1 MDTKEPTSQ
10 DTPITTTSAF
20 WKWTRRLLLMIIG
33 LIIAAIILLQF
44 SVVQTFLISKITK
57 YLSDITQTTVTA
69 ERIKISPID
78 GVILQNLNIIGEKN
92 DTILHTSSLNV
103 SLRKNLFFLVKNQLS
118 LSYIG
123 LKGLRLHVI
132 TKEGETTSNFKQFLD
147 KIIPTSG
154 SKSASSSFNLD
165 VKEVD
170 LSDIKIYIKDE
181 NKGSSNEIKL
191 VAGALDINYIDLVC
205 SEFDINEIIL
215 DRPSFHNLI
224 YEYECDITDDLAIP
238 QADSRAESLGL
249 PTITVRELVIKD
261 GYFRQQNDLVITE
274 EKFKDYLDYNNFYL
288 EKINIYFKNLRMY
301 NGNEIFAR
309 LQTLNAIDNTGFSIN
324 NISSDTIS
332 INTNSAELK
341 SFVIDMGKTVVKDH
355 LKFSFADFSAFND
368 FARDVV
374 LNADLKDSKVYLD
387 DLVHFVRS
395 LSNIPFVKNNK
406 AEIIE
411 VNGRYYGKVN
421 NLAGRDVDI
430 KLGEKLSLSGSFNT
444 RDLLDAD
451 NTVLNIRLDRFDT
464 SMRKIKMILPSF
476 NPPANF
482 NKLGS
487 IHFTGRFDGYLE
499 NFVAYGKLRSDL
511 GSAEMDMQL
520 DITQGSDKANYSGT
534 LDLHNFNLGKWS
546 DNPDIGLVNFKSKV
560 AEGKGLTL
568 NTVRADLAATIK
580 SLQFKRYLYK
590 DLILDGKIDRNTFDG
605 IFKVEDDNL
614 NLNFDGTFEYI
625 NQQAFLN
632 FKSNV
637 KQIDLMALNLS
648 SSPLKFSANMDIN
661 LSGTGLN
668 DFIGQLNISNFQM
681 QVKDSIY
688 HLDTIG
694 IGSKMLAQG
703 GKEIFVKSDL
713 GMVTINGNY
722 DIPNMVRSVKKVIYN
737 NNPQITKAW
746 KEDIANYPGHQKFD
760 FSVHLKKSSNFL
772 SLLGLHQS
780 SFKKLLIKGKLDTY
794 KNELSL
800 ASDIPFLKIKG
811 DSLQNLQLLVN
822 SANRSGHITLHID
835 STFAFNRHFN
845 PIFLQTNVN
854 ADTVDF
860 ELTTEKI
867 ANNLENFD
875 IMGKVTP
882 HKKGYNLTLTENLLV
897 MFGSKWNINPKNNIV
912 FGDQYLNFENLL
924 LTDGYRAIEINDIN
938 QNRGVELDVVNI
950 DLDLVNG
957 LIKYD
962 KMIFGG
968 TVNLSAKVTD
978 VFAQDKAVAA
988 YINVPDFSING
999 DKYGTVYVDVTRDEN
1014 SPVKANVSIGDFLA
1028 IKGSYDINNK
1038 YIESRIKLRKAPM
1051 EIIQYLLK
1059 DGIKD
1064 TQGYINAD
1072 FTFGGLTSDLKIN
1085 GEGTVDQGKTT
1096 LIYTGATYFFDHQN
1110 LTLTNREINLD
1121 GAVITDI
1128 HGNRGTIRGGLTH
1141 DLFKNFGVNATLTG
1155 ANVVGLNTTKADNP
1169 DYYGY
1174 GIGQMSAEFK
1184 GSFDQVD
1191 MKINA
1196 VSGPGTKLF
1205 IPINNAQTAT
1215 DQSFIRFKN
1224 KDDKKNQDAKAYK
1237 GGGIDIEMTLIV
1249 TPDAELSLIF
1259 DEAKGDIIKGRGR
1272 GNLKINISRRGD
1284 FEVFGDY
1291 EIESGQYLFTAPLVP
1306 VAKPFVVDR
1315 GGRIVWTGDPINATL
1330 DITTKYRTRT
1340 SIEPF
1345 ISEYLVNSNA
1355 SLQSNTEVD
1364 VILKLGG
1371 SLFKPEIKLG
1381 LAFPNLTGDY
1391 ANFAES
1397 KLRVLQGNDQELNGQ
1412 VLGLIVFNTFIQ
1424 SSRVSDVFGAS
1435 GIQSASINTLSEF
1448 LSSQLSMY
1456 ITNVLNSVV
1465 GEGSFIT
1472 GIDFDVNVRNNTF
1485 NLAPSGFIPDE
1496 IAVRN
1501 TLNFKNDR
1509 LSLDIGGNYIL
1520 QFQGT
1525 AINQVLPDFAL
1536 EFKLTD
1542 DRKLKVRLYGKY
1554 DIDVSTFGLRDK
1566 YGLGVAYRTEFGS
1579 MVDFEKSI
1587 KEAAKKTINN

>member
-1 MDTKEPTSQ
+1 MDTKEQISQ
-10 DTPITTTSAF
+10 EGQKPTSAF
-20 WKWTRRLLLMIIG
+20 WKWVKRLFWTIVVFILAI
-33 LIIAAIILLQF
+33 IILLQF
-44 SVVQTFLISKITK
+44 SVVQTFLISKVTK
-57 YLSDITQTTVTA
+57 YISDITHTTVTA

-78 GVILQNLNIIGEKN
+78 GIILQNLSIIDQKN

-103 SLRKNLFFLVKNQLS
+103 SLRKNLFFLLNNQLS
-118 LSYIG
+118 MSYIG
-123 LKGLRLHVI
+123 LKGLRLNII
-132 TKEGETTSNFKQFLD
+132 TNEGEYSSNFKQFLD
-147 KIIPTSG
+147 KIITSSS
-154 SKSASSSFNLD
+154 SKSDAPPFNLD

-170 LSDIKIYIKDE
+170 LSDIRIYIKNE
-181 NKGSSNEIKL
+181 NKGSINEIKL
-191 VAGALDINYIDLVC
+191 AAGALDINYIDLVC
-205 SEFDINEIIL
+205 SDFDINEIIL
-215 DRPSFHNLI
+215 DKPSFHNLI
-224 YEYECDITDDLAIP
+224 FEYECDKSDDLAIP
-238 QADSRAESLGL
+238 QDEKKFDSVGL
-249 PTITVRELVIKD
+249 PTISVREMIIKD
-261 GYFRQQNDLVITE
+261 GFFKQQNDLIIVE
-274 EKFKDYLDYNNFYL
+274 EKFKNYLDYSNFHL
-288 EKINIYFKNLRMY
+288 DKINIYFQNFRLY
-301 NGNEIFAR
+301 NGNEFFAC
-309 LQTLNAIDNTGFSIN
+309 LKTLNAVDNTGFSIN
-324 NISSDTIS
+324 NISSDTIL
-332 INTNSAELK
+332 INAQSAELK
-341 SFVIDMGKTVVKDH
+341 SFVIDMGKTVVKDR
-355 LKFSFADFSAFND
+355 LKFSYVDFTAFKD
-368 FARDVV
+368 FARNVV
-374 LNADLKDSKVYLD
+374 LNADLKDSRVYLD
-387 DLVHFVRS
+387 DLVHFVKN
-395 LSNIPFVKNNK
+395 LSSIPFVKNNK
-406 AEIIE
+406 DEIIE
-411 VNGRYYGKVN
+411 INGRYYGKVN

-430 KLGEKLSLSGSFNT
+430 KLGEKLSLAGSFNT

-499 NFVAYGKLRSDL
+499 DFVAYGKLRSDL
-511 GSAEMDMQL
+511 GSAEMDMRL

-546 DNPDIGLVNFKSKV
+546 DNPDVGLVNFKSRV
-560 AEGKGLTL
+560 QEGKGLTL
-568 NTVRADLAATIK
+568 NTVRADLATTIK
-580 SLQFKRYLYK
+580 SLQFKKYLYK

-605 IFKVEDDNL
+605 IFKVDDENL
-614 NLNFDGTFEYI
+614 NLNFEGTFEYI

-637 KQIDLMALNLS
+637 KQIDLMALNLTT
-648 SSPLKFSANMDIN
+648 SPMKFSANMDIN

-668 DFIGQLNISNFQM
+668 DFIGDLNILNLQM
-681 QVKDSIY
+681 QVKDSTY
-688 HLDTIG
+688 HLDTVAIT
-694 IGSKMLAQG
+694 SKMLVQG
-703 GKEIFVKSDL
+703 GKEIIVNSDL
-713 GMVTINGNY
+713 GTIAINGEY
-722 DIPNMVRSVKKVIYN
+722 DLPNLVRSVKKVIYH
-737 NNPQITKAW
+737 NNPQITKPW
-746 KEDIANYPGHQKFD
+746 KEDVAKYVGNQKFD
-760 FSVHLKKSSNFL
+760 FNIHLNKSSNFM

-780 SFKKLLIKGKLDTY
+780 HFRKLLVKGKLDTY

-800 ASDIPFLKIKG
+800 ASEIPFLKVKG
-811 DSLQNLQLLVN
+811 DSLQNLQLLAN
-822 SANRSGHITLHID
+822 SGNHSGHITLHID

-845 PIFLQTNVN
+845 PIFLQTNIN
-854 ADTVDF
+854 ADVVDF
-860 ELTTEKI
+860 ELTTEKL

-875 IMGKVTP
+875 VIGKLTP
-882 HKKGYNLTLTENLLV
+882 HKKGYNLNLTENLLV
-897 MFGSKWNINPKNNIV
+897 MFGTKWNINPKNNII
-912 FGDQYLNFENLL
+912 FGDQYLNFENFLL
-924 LTDGYRAIEINDIN
+924 SDGYRSIEINDIN
-938 QNRGVELDVVNI
+938 QNKGVTLDVANI
-950 DLDLVNG
+950 DLDLLNG
-957 LIKYD
+957 IIKYD

-968 TVNLSAKVTD
+968 TTNLSAKVSD
-978 VFAQDKAVAA
+978 VFAKEKDIAA
-988 YINVPDFSING
+988 YVNIPDFTING
-999 DKYGTVYVDVTRDEN
+999 DKYGTVYIDVTKDQN
-1014 SPVKANVSIGDFLA
+1014 SPLKANVSIGDFLA
-1028 IKGSYDINNK
+1028 IKGSYDITNK
-1038 YIESRIKLRKAPM
+1038 FVDSRIRLRKAPM
-1051 EIIQYLLK
+1051 AIIQYLLK

-1064 TQGYINAD
+1064 TEGYINAD
-1072 FTFGGLTSDLKIN
+1072 FTFAGLTSDLKID
-1085 GEGTVDQGKTT
+1085 GTGTVNKGKTT
-1096 LIYTGATYFFDHQN
+1096 LIYTGATYFFDNQI
-1110 LTLTNREINLD
+1110 LRLTNKEINLD

-1128 HGNRGTIRGGLTH
+1128 HGNRGIIRGGLTH

-1155 ANVVGLNTTKADNP
+1155 SNVVGLNTTKADNP

-1174 GIGQMSAEFK
+1174 GIGQISAEFK

-1215 DQSFIRFKN
+1215 DQSFIRFITKDEKKEQDN
-1224 KDDKKNQDAKAYK
+1224 KSYK

-1259 DEAKGDIIKGRGR
+1259 DETKGDIIKGRGR

-1345 ISEYLVNSNA
+1345 ISEYLVNPS
-1355 SLQSNTEVD
+1355 STRQSNTEVD

-1391 ANFAES
+1391 ANFADS

-1424 SSRVSDVFGAS
+1424 SNRVSDVFGAS

-1520 QFQGT
+1520 QFQGN

-1587 KEAAKKTINN
+1587 KDAARKTIDN